1 MVLDADDKDW
11 QTLAQTSHET
21 RRIDVWW
28 LENDS
33 SRLALLFGYLMTR
46 NEDWDEA
53 TLRLL
58 APTPGNAA
66 HKLEANLR
74 QRLSALR
81 IDAEIV
87 VVPAEE
93 GDAMYARSADA
104 SFVLLPLRLEGMS
117 TLHPTGGPVDELF
130 STLPVVAM
138 VAAAGDVKLKPDEE
152 ETPPEPAAEP
162 TDADA

>member
-1 MVLDADDKDW
+1 
-11 QTLAQTSHET
+11 
-21 RRIDVWW
+21 
-28 LENDS
+28 
-33 SRLALLFGYLMTR
+33 
-46 NEDWDEA
+46 
-53 TLRLL
+53 
-58 APTPGNAA
+58 
-66 HKLEANLR
+66 
-74 QRLSALR
+74 
-81 IDAEIV
+81 
-87 VVPAEE
+87 
-93 GDAMYARSADA
+93 MYARSADA